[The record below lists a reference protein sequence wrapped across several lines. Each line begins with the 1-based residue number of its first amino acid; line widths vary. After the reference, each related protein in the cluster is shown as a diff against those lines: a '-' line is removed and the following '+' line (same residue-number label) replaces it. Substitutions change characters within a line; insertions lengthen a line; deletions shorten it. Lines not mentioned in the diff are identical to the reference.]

1 MLIETW
7 SCHARVVGVAR
18 ARGLA
23 DSRLDVC
30 RRSRVPLGGRPPP
43 RNGMWWGPLRDLHG
57 PTPGEGLSFCMVKQQ
72 GAMDD

>member
-43 RNGMWWGPLRDLHG
+43 RNGMWWGPI
-57 PTPGEGLSFCMVKQQ
+57 
-72 GAMDD
+72 A